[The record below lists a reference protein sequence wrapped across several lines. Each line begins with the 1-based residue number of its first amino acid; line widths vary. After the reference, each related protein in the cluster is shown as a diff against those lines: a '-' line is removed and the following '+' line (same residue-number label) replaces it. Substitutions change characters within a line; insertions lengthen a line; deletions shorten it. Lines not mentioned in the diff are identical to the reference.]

1 MRPMATLRVLAT
13 ILALSAVFPTLAA
26 ERADPTEGA
35 PYLDWESDL
44 SQRSRAL
51 TEAACVHAGDAAAA
65 LGSTLQS
72 LHGDLARAFAQTRAD
87 AVRELAPLMHRF
99 ADQVR
104 DLARRLEQQP
114 AASDS

>member
-13 ILALSAVFPTLAA
+13 ILTLSAVFPTLAA
-26 ERADPTEGA
+26 ERTDPTEGT
-35 PYLDWESDL
+35 PYLNWESDL

-65 LGSTLQS
+65 LGGTLQS
-72 LHGDLARAFAQTRAD
+72 LHRDLARAFAQTRAE

-99 ADQVR
+99 ADHVR
-104 DLARRLEQQP
+104 GLARRWEQPP

>member
-1 MRPMATLRVLAT
+1 MRLMATLRVLAT

-51 TEAACVHAGDAAAA
+51 TEAACVHSGDAAAA

-72 LHGDLARAFAQTRAD
+72 LHGDLTRAFAQTRAD

-104 DLARRLEQQP
+104 DLARRLEQPP

>member
-13 ILALSAVFPTLAA
+13 ILTLSAVFPSLAA
-26 ERADPTEGA
+26 ERTDPTEGA
-35 PYLDWESDL
+35 PYLDWEPDL

-72 LHGDLARAFAQTRAD
+72 LHGDLARAFAQTRAE

-104 DLARRLEQQP
+104 GLARELEQSR
-114 AASDS
+114 AASGS